1 MVFRLFPHPKNGDC
15 TPFVATA
22 SDSFARYCNADDRS
36 RTLVSI
42 AFLQGEDTV
51 EVVGDDDLWV
61 TGSRRPDRRRL
72 VSYLGSKSCG
82 GLREYIDCTYVVPTY
97 APTPEEAFVKTVI
110 RQVIRADSARS
121 LFSEFVKRHGYSV
134 NGVYG
139 FPTLSALTRVS
150 AAAYRAERLGFKAG
164 RLHDGLA
171 HLAMQG
177 SDALASVRGLGA
189 WSQAVIAVEL
199 RKDYQEYPFW
209 DKSGEA
215 MQRRF
220 GIDLSII
227 AGKDRALA
235 ADLYVYGASLMES
248 QT

>member
-1 MVFRLFPHPKNGDC
+1 MMGLHTLPCRVPMLWPVF
-15 TPFVATA
+15 
-22 SDSFARYCNADDRS
+22 
-36 RTLVSI
+36 
-42 AFLQGEDTV
+42 
-51 EVVGDDDLWV
+51 
-61 TGSRRPDRRRL
+61 
-72 VSYLGSKSCG
+72 
-82 GLREYIDCTYVVPTY
+82 
-97 APTPEEAFVKTVI
+97 
-110 RQVIRADSARS
+110 ADS
-121 LFSEFVKRHGYSV
+121 
-134 NGVYG
+134 
-139 FPTLSALTRVS
+139 
-150 AAAYRAERLGFKAG
+150 
-164 RLHDGLA
+164 
-171 HLAMQG
+171 
-177 SDALASVRGLGA
+177 GA